1 MTDEQK
7 KSGRRRRPW
16 VWLVGVVVLVGVAV
30 AVWAATRPTAPD
42 PDPEPTPS
50 AQPSGPVAG
59 SYRVAAGEGGTGT
72 AVDGRTPVGYEPTC
86 EGAVH
91 AATNYLV
98 AVDEALV
105 TERTS
110 AEDFAALLDELGAGL
125 DGGAADSPMGDL
137 KAQHATIREESQT
150 YDVPMF
156 TGTSHPEWGGFL
168 VRSCNEGSQAVV
180 DIVRV
185 WEEPQYPPFSTA
197 YRVTLT
203 WFGREGDDEDWRL
216 VEFRQLETDE
226 APASLGESEA
236 TPVPAD
242 ERRAWL
248 MDAGP
253 GWTEY
258 TNAPQ

>member
-16 VWLVGVVVLVGVAV
+16 AWLVGVVVLVGVAV
-30 AVWAATRPTAPD
+30 AIWAATRPIASD
-42 PDPEPTPS
+42 PDPEATPS
-50 AQPSGPVAG
+50 AQPSDPVAG
-59 SYRVAAGEGGTGT
+59 SYRVAAGEGGTAT
-72 AVDGRTPVGYEPTC
+72 AGDGRTPVGYEPTC

-110 AEDFAALLDELGAGL
+110 AQEFAALLDELGAGL
-125 DGGAADSPMGDL
+125 DGGAADSPLGDL
-137 KAQHATIREESQT
+137 KTQHATIREESQT

-168 VRSCNEGSQAVV
+168 VRSCNESSQAVV
-180 DIVRV
+180 DIITY
-185 WEEPQYPPFSTA
+185 WDEAGAPPGA
-197 YRVTLT
+197 GGYRVTLT
-203 WFGREGDDEDWRL
+203 WFGSEGDEDWRL
-216 VEFRQLETDE
+216 VELRQLETNDVPNG
-226 APASLGESEA
+226 AAGMTES
-236 TPVPAD
+236 PVPAAD
-242 ERRAWL
+242 RRAWL